1 MRRLCGCSQVHI
13 TLREGLARGL
23 LLLSSSA
30 APRRAADA
38 QRDSPLRR
46 RSRTRAAAATTPT
59 ARSAHACLHQGAS
72 AKEPVKIRQGRP
84 ENALRFRLG
93 TRFARGQPLWQIVLR
108 AYHGARAALYARFLD
123 QPHPCGGCGCSQ
135 VHSSRQQALARGLH
149 SLAPSAHRRPRHRPT
164 LTARL
169 SAVRRRSLASTR
181 QLLPPPARRAHARL
195 HHKGHRQKSPWRFA
209 NVGTART
216 AAALRF
222 RLYTLHSGSAAS
234 TDRVESVARRTRAA
248 SRACLLVRPYP

>member
-1 MRRLCGCSQVHI
+1 MRRLWLQ
-13 TLREGLARGL
+13 
-23 LLLSSSA
+23 SSA
-30 APRRAADA
+30 YHATGRPRAGPSTSFIVGRAARRAADA

-149 SLAPSAHRRPRHRPT
+149 SLAPSAHRRPRHADAQRDSP
-164 LTARL
+164 L
-169 SAVRRRSLASTR
+169 RRRSLASTR